1 MHHYKY
7 FFKLLKQNRNG
18 IIIFGI
24 ITLVMFIGL
33 TVSAEDGM
41 NDVGISADRKSY
53 EISYVDNDNSEL
65 SKGLTEYLS
74 KSNEVTDY
82 GDKDATEISNMVY
95 FLMTD
100 YHMNIPEGFMD
111 SVEAGNTDNL
121 ISYETGNGNF
131 SGAAY
136 DMENRINTFL
146 NTYRS
151 YRAIGLSVEEAVS
164 KTNDSIVNE
173 SEISIVAAE
182 DDAIEV
188 SAKDAVIFN
197 INQYYPY
204 LILGMMSMGIG
215 YTILITNKKETV
227 DRCSVSPVPP
237 YMIKLTN
244 TLGLLTSGIVCWLLF
259 TVFNFVYGAGS
270 EIIRNYGYVILI
282 NSFLTMMVCCALTSL
297 LTTFVKS
304 ANSLGMI
311 TNIVSLSMAFL
322 CGVFVPMRFI
332 GENVL
337 NFSKFLPFYWA
348 VLANNMTSSIQSK
361 YSYDAKQM
369 MICFVVEALFAV
381 AISFIAIILNSK
393 RIIKE

>member
-18 IIIFGI
+18 IIIYGI
-24 ITLVMFIGL
+24 ITIVMFIAL
-33 TVSAEDGM
+33 TVSAKDIM
-41 NDVGISADRKSY
+41 DDVGISAERKSY
-53 EISYVDNDNSEL
+53 AVSYVDNDNSEL
-65 SKGLTEYLS
+65 SKGLAEYLS

-82 GDKDATEISNMVY
+82 GDKDDTEISNMVY
-95 FLMTD
+95 FHITD
-100 YHMNIPEGFMD
+100 YHMNIPDGFMD
-111 SVEAGNTDNL
+111 SVEAGNNDNL

-131 SGAAY
+131 SSAAY
-136 DMENRINTFL
+136 DIGNRINTFL
-146 NTYRS
+146 NMYRS

-164 KTNDSIVNE
+164 KTNDTIVDE
-173 SEISIVAAE
+173 SEISIVAA
-182 DDAIEV
+182 DNDTVEV
-188 SAKDAVIFN
+188 SAEDTVIFN

-237 YMIKLTN
+237 YMTKLTN
-244 TLGLLTSGIVCWLLF
+244 TLGLLTSGLVCWLLF

-270 EIIRNYGYVILI
+270 EIISNYGYVILI
-282 NSFLTMMVCCALTSL
+282 NSFLTTMIACALSSL
-297 LTTFVKS
+297 LTTFIKS
-304 ANSLGMI
+304 ASSLGMV

-337 NFSKFLPFYWA
+337 NFSKFLPFYWTI
-348 VLANNMTSSIQSK
+348 LANNMTSSVQSK
-361 YSYDAKQM
+361 YSYDAKQL

>member
-18 IIIFGI
+18 IIIYGI
-24 ITLVMFIGL
+24 ITIVMFIAL
-33 TVSAEDGM
+33 TVSAKDSM
-41 NDVGISADRKSY
+41 NDVGISAERKSY
-53 EISYVDNDNSEL
+53 AVSYVDNDNSEL
-65 SKGLTEYLS
+65 SKGLAEYLS

-82 GDKDATEISNMVY
+82 GDKDDTEISNMVY
-95 FLMTD
+95 FHITD
-100 YHMNIPEGFMD
+100 YHMNIPDGFMD
-111 SVEAGNTDNL
+111 SVEAGNNDNL

-131 SGAAY
+131 SSAAY
-136 DMENRINTFL
+136 DIGNRINTFL
-146 NTYRS
+146 NMYRS

-164 KTNDSIVNE
+164 KTNDTIVDE
-173 SEISIVAAE
+173 SEISIVSA
-182 DDAIEV
+182 DNDTVEV
-188 SAKDAVIFN
+188 SAEDTVIFN

-237 YMIKLTN
+237 YMTKLTN
-244 TLGLLTSGIVCWLLF
+244 TLGLLTSGLVCWLLF

-270 EIIRNYGYVILI
+270 EIISNYGYVILI
-282 NSFLTMMVCCALTSL
+282 NSFLTTMIACALTSL
-297 LTTFVKS
+297 LTTFIKS
-304 ANSLGMI
+304 ASSLGMV

-337 NFSKFLPFYWA
+337 NFSKFLPFYWTI
-348 VLANNMTSSIQSK
+348 LANNMTSSVQSK
-361 YSYDAKQM
+361 YLYDAKQL